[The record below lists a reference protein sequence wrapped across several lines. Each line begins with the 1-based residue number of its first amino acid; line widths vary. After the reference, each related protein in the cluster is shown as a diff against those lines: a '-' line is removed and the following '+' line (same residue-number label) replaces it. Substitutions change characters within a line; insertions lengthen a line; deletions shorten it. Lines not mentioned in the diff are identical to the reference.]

1 MWLNHHI
8 QELGSMYGR
17 CAGDLSC
24 ARRRA
29 FPALLGARIRI
40 LQAPWGQSRT
50 FFGRVTCFASPRLPC
65 ASVCVGGWVEEET
78 GHRKIIQAA
87 GKTIPA
93 TDDEGLD

>member
-1 MWLNHHI
+1 MAQSPYPRLA
-8 QELGSMYGR
+8 SMCGR

-24 ARRRA
+24 TRRRRA
-29 FPALLGARIRI
+29 FPALLGARICV

-50 FFGRVTCFASPRLPC
+50 FFRRVTCFASPRLPC
-65 ASVCVGGWVEEET
+65 ASVGGGWDEEET